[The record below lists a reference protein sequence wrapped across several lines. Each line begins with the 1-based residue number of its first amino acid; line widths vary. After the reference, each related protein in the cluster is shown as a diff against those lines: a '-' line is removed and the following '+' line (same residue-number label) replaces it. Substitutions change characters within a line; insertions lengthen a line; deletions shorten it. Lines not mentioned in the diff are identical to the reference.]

1 MGYFEETE
9 LILVPSPDK
18 VVEWTKKHRI
28 VVLVRAAEIGP
39 ITLEGIAA
47 SPGNMS
53 RSRMRDGAVKLG
65 TDI

>member
-9 LILVPSPDK
+9 LILIPSPDK

-28 VVLVRAAEIGP
+28 VVLVRAAGVEP
-39 ITLEGIAA
+39 ITLEGIST
-47 SPGNMS
+47 SPGKMS